1 MKFTSPAV
9 LALIANVSAI
19 SLADFVPN
27 LSLVQINHQ
36 AETEAQA

>member
-9 LALIANVSAI
+9 LALVANVSAI

-27 LSLVQINHQ
+27 MALVQITQRN
-36 AETEAQA
+36 